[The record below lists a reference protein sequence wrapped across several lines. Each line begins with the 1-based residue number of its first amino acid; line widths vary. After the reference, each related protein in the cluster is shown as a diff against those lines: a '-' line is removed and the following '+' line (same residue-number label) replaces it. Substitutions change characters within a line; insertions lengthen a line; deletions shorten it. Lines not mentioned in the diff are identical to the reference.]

1 MSARGPL
8 QGASIVCVGFADWET
23 ENWTNQQ
30 HLMSRLARE
39 NRVLFIESLGLRRP
53 TVSARDLSR
62 MARRLERGLRPL
74 REKDGVHVLSPLVIP
89 YHGRRSIQRL
99 NRFLLRRAV
108 RKAARRLGIERPI
121 LWGYVP
127 QALAL
132 VEPLRPSRVVY
143 HCVDDIAA
151 HERIDSEAFARVEE
165 LFAARADLVIASS
178 PPLAERMRELSD
190 NVRLMPN
197 VADTELFSSALE
209 DGPVDP
215 AMDTLPR
222 PRIVFVGAVSAVKVD
237 LELLGE
243 LARLRPEW
251 SIVLIGPVG
260 LGDPDTDVSELARA
274 ANVHLLGHREPAG
287 LPALLRGADAALI
300 PYRLNRLT
308 ASIFPMKVYE
318 YLAAGLPVVSTR
330 LPSLAGVEEIE
341 FAANA
346 AETAAALGELL
357 ASDDEDR
364 RRVRSHTAAGHSW
377 QARIAEIDQALR
389 SDPKEAR

>member
-1 MSARGPL
+1 MSGVGPL
-8 QGASIVCVGFADWET
+8 HDASIVCVGFADWET

-30 HLMSRLARE
+30 QLMSRLARE

-62 MARRLERGLRPL
+62 MARRLKRGLRPL
-74 REKDGVHVLSPLVIP
+74 GEKDGVHVLSPLVIP
-89 YHGRRSIQRL
+89 FHGRKAVRKL
-99 NRFLLRRAV
+99 NALLLRRAV
-108 RKAARRLGIERPI
+108 RKAAHRLGIERPI

-132 VEPLRPSRVVY
+132 LEPLQPCCVVY

-151 HERIDSEAFARVEE
+151 HDRIDGDAFARAER

-178 PPLAERMRELSD
+178 PPLAERMRELAT

-197 VADTELFSSALE
+197 VADTELFASALE

-215 AMDTLPR
+215 ALNALPR

-243 LARLRPEW
+243 LAELRPEW
-251 SIVLIGPVG
+251 SIVLVGPVG
-260 LGDPDTDVSELARA
+260 LGDPSTDVSELSAK
-274 ANVHLLGHREPAG
+274 ANVHLLGHREPSE
-287 LPALLRGADAALI
+287 LPGLLRGADAGLI
-300 PYRLNRLT
+300 PYRMNRLT

-318 YLAAGLPVVSTR
+318 YLAAGLPIVATL
-330 LPSLAGVEEIE
+330 LPSLTGLEEIS
-341 FAANA
+341 FAASA
-346 AETAAALGELL
+346 AETAATLDKLL
-357 ASDDEDR
+357 ASDSKDR
-364 RRVRSHTAAGHSW
+364 RRARSRSAAGHSW
-377 QARIAEIDQALR
+377 QARIAEIEHALE
-389 SDPKEAR
+389 DK

>member
-1 MSARGPL
+1 MSADRPL
-8 QGASIVCVGFADWET
+8 HGASIVCVGFADWET

-62 MARRLERGLRPL
+62 MARRLRRGLRPL

-89 YHGRRSIQRL
+89 FHGRRSIRRL

-108 RKAARRLGIERPI
+108 CKAARRLGIEHPI

-132 VEPLRPSRVVY
+132 VEPLRPSQVVY

-151 HERIDSEAFARVEE
+151 QERIDGEAFAQAEK

-178 PPLAERMRELSD
+178 PPLAERMRALSG

-197 VADTELFSSALE
+197 VADTELFARALE
-209 DGPVDP
+209 DGPVD
-215 AMDTLPR
+215 AALDALPR

-237 LELLGE
+237 LELLAE

-251 SIVLIGPVG
+251 SIVLVGPVG
-260 LGDPDTDVSELARA
+260 LGDPGTDVSALARA
-274 ANVHLLGHREPAG
+274 TNVHLLGHREPAA

-318 YLAAGLPVVSTR
+318 YLAAGLPVVSTP
-330 LPSLAGVEEIE
+330 LPSLAGVGEIE
-341 FAANA
+341 FAATA
-346 AETAAALGELL
+346 AETAARLGELL
-357 ASDDEDR
+357 AADSKKAR
-364 RRVRSHTAAGHSW
+364 RARSRAAAGHSW
-377 QARIAEIDQALR
+377 QARITEIDQALR
-389 SDPKEAR
+389 EAKETR